1 MTLKEKLDAIKAI
14 KAEYQDALVKANAMC
29 PKGDADITLFQ
40 LRQSVI
46 AKARRT
52 HDDKLAALLPH
63 MVAVGRE

>member
-14 KAEYQDALVKANAMC
+14 KAELQTALIEANGMC
-29 PKGDADITLFQ
+29 PKGDADLQMFQ